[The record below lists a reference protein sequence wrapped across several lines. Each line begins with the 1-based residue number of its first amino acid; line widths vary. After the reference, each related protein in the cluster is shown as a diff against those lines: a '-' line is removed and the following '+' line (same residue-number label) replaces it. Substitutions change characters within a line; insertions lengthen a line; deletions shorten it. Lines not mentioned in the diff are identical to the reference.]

1 MKGYEIKQ
9 QFLQNNKYVYTAL
22 LFTTCALFSST
33 IRLTIN
39 ENINKT
45 CICNDK
51 INFYKYSEL

>member
-33 IRLTIN
+33 IRIN

-45 CICNDK
+45 CTVFVMIK
-51 INFYKYSEL
+51 